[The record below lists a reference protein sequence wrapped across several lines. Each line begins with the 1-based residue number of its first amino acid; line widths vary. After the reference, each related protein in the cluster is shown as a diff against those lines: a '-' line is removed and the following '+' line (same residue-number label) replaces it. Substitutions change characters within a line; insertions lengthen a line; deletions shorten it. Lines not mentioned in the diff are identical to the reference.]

1 MGTIR
6 SAIQIYDGMS
16 PAFRS
21 MNNAMNM
28 VLSSFEAVQAASGK
42 AIDNNSIK
50 AARDEL
56 NKAEIAISQIE
67 QEIQQAEAAQKGFN
81 SQLNQ
86 GSGLMGKLRTL
97 AISAGAA
104 FSAKQIIDLADTMT
118 STNSRLNLI
127 NDGLQTTSELQDM
140 ILASANRSRASY
152 MDTASVVS
160 KLGVLAG
167 NAFSSNEEMIA
178 FTELMNK
185 NFVIGG
191 SSIQEQSAAM
201 YQLTQ
206 AMAAGRLQGD
216 EFRSIMENA
225 PLLAQSIAEYM
236 GLSVGELR
244 EMSSQGLITADVI
257 KGALFASA
265 EDVNARFAEMPMTFA
280 QIGTILSNTMLQI
293 FEPVIQAIGRGAQWI
308 YDNWANLEPVFWGL
322 AAAVGA
328 YAAITA
334 IKTAIEWHSVAA
346 NQALVTAMLANP
358 ALWVAMAIGVLIGI
372 IYKWVQSVGGIQIAW
387 MMAMDA
393 IQTATGNAKVFVL
406 EHLEN
411 MINGAIDKINAFIAL
426 LNQIPGVNI
435 DAIAQVSF
443 AANAAAENEAA
454 KVARRAEID
463 AARAEAEKRKLDNEA
478 GLEWESLMSN
488 SEAVGYMGDTA
499 ANTAAMKD
507 SMETS
512 EEELK
517 YLREIAEQEAI
528 NRFTTAAITIE
539 MTNNNQIN
547 SEMDLDGVVTALED
561 RLWEAAQ
568 VISEGVHE

>member
-6 SAIQIYDGMS
+6 SAIQVYDGMS

-21 MNNAMNM
+21 MNKAMNM
-28 VLSSFEAVQAASGK
+28 VLSSFEAVQAASGNV
-42 AIDNNSIK
+42 IDTSSIR
-50 AARDEL
+50 AAREEL
-56 NKAEIAISQIE
+56 NRAEIVINQIE
-67 QEIQQAEAAQKGFN
+67 QEIVAADNAQKDFN
-81 SQLNQ
+81 AQVDR
-86 GSGLMGKLRTL
+86 GSGMMSKLRTL
-97 AISAGAA
+97 AVSVGAA
-104 FSAKQIIDLADTMT
+104 FSLKQIIGLADAMT
-118 STNSRLNLI
+118 STNARLDLI
-127 NDGLQTTSELQDM
+127 NDGLQTTGELQDM

-152 MDTASVVS
+152 MDTAAIVS

-167 NAFSSNEEMIA
+167 NAFGSNEEMIA

-191 SSIQEQSAAM
+191 ASIQEQSAAM

-236 GLSVGELR
+236 GMSVGELR

-265 EDVNARFAEMPMTFA
+265 EEVNARFAEMPMTFA
-280 QIGTILSNTMLQI
+280 QVGTILGNTMLQI

-308 YDNWANLEPVFWGL
+308 YDNWENLAPIFWGL
-322 AAAVGA
+322 TAAVGA

-334 IKTAIEWHSVAA
+334 VKTAIEWHSVAA

-372 IYKWVQSVGGIQIAW
+372 IYKWVQAVGGIQIAW

-393 IQTATGNAKVFVL
+393 IQTITGNAKVFVL
-406 EHLEN
+406 EQLEN
-411 MINGAIDKINAFIAL
+411 MINGAIGKINAFIEL
-426 LNQIPGVNI
+426 LNKIPGVNI
-435 DAIAQVSF
+435 DTVAHLSF

-454 KVARRAEID
+454 KVARRADIE
-463 AARAEAEKRKLDNEA
+463 AARAEAEQKRLQNEA
-478 GLEWESLMSN
+478 GLEWESLLAN
-488 SEAVGYMGDTA
+488 TEAMGYMGDTA

-507 SMETS
+507 SMATS

-539 MTNNNQIN
+539 MTNNNQIS
-547 SEMDLDGVVTALED
+547 SEMDLDGVVTYLED
-561 RLWEAAQ
+561 KLWETAQ
-568 VISEGVHE
+568 VVAEGVHE